1 MVFFFFNVF
10 YFISTLLKYNCFE
23 EYWFWRSQAD
33 SMVIASYQT
42 CHQNDLSSLTMTLIT
57 QLETVFVCSLHCE
70 VKLSFS
76 PLYTVVFGKK
86 SLCMD
91 HTSGV
96 GVMFFLLEA
105 TWSTLKNCFEFLSL
119 FWMNLSH
126 VSYLFS
132 HLFIS
137 VWIHGYF
144 FDVLGYNSMLLYFT
158 AQLVP
163 ALAIGSSFSRLL
175 CLFDTLPSIVNVCVY
190 VCVHIFLSTFWI

>member
-105 TWSTLKNCFEFLSL
+105 TWSTYFKKL
-119 FWMNLSH
+119 F
-126 VSYLFS
+126 
-132 HLFIS
+132 
-137 VWIHGYF
+137 
-144 FDVLGYNSMLLYFT
+144 
-158 AQLVP
+158 
-163 ALAIGSSFSRLL
+163 
-175 CLFDTLPSIVNVCVY
+175 
-190 VCVHIFLSTFWI
+190 